1 MVGAATARIGSAT
14 MSDHALRAAATFW
27 ELIDRRAD
35 ATPDRLMLIDESDRT
50 VTFAGFRDRAL
61 RVAAGLYD
69 LGVGEG
75 TPVSWQL
82 PTGIDTIVLS
92 AALSRVGAVQNPIIH
107 LYREREVGFALRQ
120 TGARFFFV
128 PGEWRGFDYP
138 ALAARVTDDLPD
150 PPSVLVVADG
160 LPDSDP
166 AVLPAPGA
174 ADAPVRWI
182 YYTSG
187 STADPKGVC
196 HTDASL
202 IAGGRGLAVALDM
215 SPDDVGS
222 IAFPYAHIGGP
233 DYLVTML
240 TLGFPAV
247 LIEAFSAPEVLPVL
261 RRHGVTM
268 VGGSTAFY
276 LAFLA
281 QQRATPDEPIL
292 PTLRLMSGGGAP
304 KPPELHYEVQRE
316 VGGRG
321 TVHGYGM
328 TEVPMI
334 AQGSPH
340 DTDEQLANTDG
351 KPIVGIDVRIVPRDG
366 DVAGP
371 DEEGEIRLR
380 GPMVFRGYTDRALT
394 AEAFDADGYFRT
406 GDLGKLRTDGHLV
419 VTGRLKDVI
428 VRKGEN
434 VSAKE
439 IEDVLYT
446 HPKVDDV
453 AVIGLPDRERGER
466 VCAVVQ
472 VAHADQSFSFEEMV
486 AHCRAAGLMTQKV
499 PEQLEV
505 RTEMPRAATGKIVKT
520 KLRDEYGAKS
530 G

>member
-1 MVGAATARIGSAT
+1 MDDALTGAR
-14 MSDHALRAAATFW
+14 TFW
-27 ELIDRRAD
+27 ELIERRAD
-35 ATPDRLMLIDESDRT
+35 ADPDRVMLIDEADRT
-50 VTFAGFRDRAL
+50 VTFGAFRDRAL
-61 RVAAGLYD
+61 RVAAGLHAA
-69 LGVGEG
+69 GVGEG

-82 PTGIDTIVLS
+82 PTAIDTIVLS
-92 AALSRVGAVQNPIIH
+92 AALCRLGAVQNPIIH

-120 TGARFFFV
+120 TGARLFFI
-128 PGEWRGFDYP
+128 PGVWRGFDYP
-138 ALAARVTDDLPD
+138 DLAARVIADLPD
-150 PPSVLVVADG
+150 PPSVVVVADG
-160 LPDSDP
+160 LPDGDP
-166 AVLPAPGA
+166 STLPPPPAGRPGP
-174 ADAPVRWI
+174 DAPVRWI

-196 HTDASL
+196 HTDQAL
-202 IAGGRGLAVALDM
+202 LAGGWGLAVALDM
-215 SPDDVGS
+215 STDDVGS

-240 TLGFPAV
+240 SLGFPAV
-247 LIEAFSAPEVLPVL
+247 LIEAFSAAAVLPVL

-281 QQRATPDEPIL
+281 EQRKTPGEPIL

-316 VGGRG
+316 IGGRG

-351 KPIVGIDVRIVPRDG
+351 KPIVAIEVRIVTHDG
-366 DVAGP
+366 DVADPG
-371 DEEGEIRLR
+371 EEGEIRLR
-380 GPMVFRGYTDRALT
+380 GPMVFRGYTDPTLT
-394 AEAFDADGYFRT
+394 ADAFDPDGYFRT
-406 GDLGKLRTDGHLV
+406 GDLGRLRPDGHLV
-419 VTGRLKDVI
+419 VTGRLKDII

-434 VSAKE
+434 ISAKE
-439 IEDVLYT
+439 IEDILYT

-453 AVIGLPDRERGER
+453 AVIGLPDPERGER

-472 VAHADQSFSFEEMV
+472 IADANPRFSFEEMA
-486 AHCRAAGLMTQKV
+486 AHCRDAGLMIQKV
-499 PEQLEV
+499 PEQLEL
-505 RTEMPRAATGKIVKT
+505 RAEMPRAATGKIVKT
-520 KLRDEYGAKS
+520 KLRDEYSAQPWS
-530 G
+530 PA

>member
-1 MVGAATARIGSAT
+1 V
-14 MSDHALRAAATFW
+14 
-27 ELIDRRAD
+27 
-35 ATPDRLMLIDESDRT
+35 
-50 VTFAGFRDRAL
+50 
-61 RVAAGLYD
+61 
-69 LGVGEG
+69 
-75 TPVSWQL
+75 
-82 PTGIDTIVLS
+82 
-92 AALSRVGAVQNPIIH
+92 
-107 LYREREVGFALRQ
+107 
-120 TGARFFFV
+120 
-128 PGEWRGFDYP
+128 
-138 ALAARVTDDLPD
+138 
-150 PPSVLVVADG
+150 VVADG
-160 LPDSDP
+160 LPDADP
-166 AVLPAPGA
+166 SVLPPPPAGRPA
-174 ADAPVRWI
+174 AEAPVRWI

-196 HTDASL
+196 HTDQSL
-202 IAGGRGLAVALDM
+202 IAGGWGLAVALDM
-215 SPDDVGS
+215 SPDEVGS

-240 TLGFPAV
+240 SLGFPAV
-247 LIEAFSAPEVLPVL
+247 LIEAFSAAEVLPVL

-276 LAFLA
+276 LGFLA
-281 QQRATPDEPIL
+281 EQRKTPGEPIL

-316 VGGRG
+316 IGGRG

-351 KPIVGIDVRIVPRDG
+351 EPVVGIDVRIVTRDG
-366 DVAGP
+366 EVAGP

-380 GPMVFRGYTDRALT
+380 GLMVFRGYTDPALT
-394 AEAFDADGYFRT
+394 AEAFDPDGYFRT
-406 GDLGKLRTDGHLV
+406 GDLGKLRVDGHLV

-439 IEDVLYT
+439 IEDILYP

-453 AVIGLPDRERGER
+453 AVIGLPDPDRGER

-472 VAHADQSFSFEEMV
+472 IADEDQVLSFEEMV
-486 AHCRAAGLMTQKV
+486 AHCRDAGLMVQKI
-499 PEQLEV
+499 PEQLEL
-505 RTEMPRAATGKIVKT
+505 RTEMPRAATGKVVKA
-520 KLRDEYGAKS
+520 KLRAEYSARPWS
-530 G
+530 PA

>member
-1 MVGAATARIGSAT
+1 MDAHAITGA
-14 MSDHALRAAATFW
+14 HTFW
-27 ELIDRRAD
+27 ELIERRAD
-35 ATPDRLMLIDESDRT
+35 ADPNRVMFIDESDRT
-50 VTFAGFRDRAL
+50 VTFGEFRDRAT
-61 RVAAGLYD
+61 RVAAGLHA

-75 TPVSWQL
+75 TAVSWQL
-82 PTGIDTIVLS
+82 PTSIDTIVLS
-92 AALSRVGAVQNPIIH
+92 AALGRVGAVQNPIIH

-120 TGARFFFV
+120 TGARLFFV
-128 PGEWRGFDYP
+128 PGVWRGFDYP
-138 ALAARVTDDLPD
+138 ALAARVSAELPEA
-150 PPSVLVVADG
+150 PAVVVVADG
-160 LPDSDP
+160 LPDGDP
-166 AVLPAPGA
+166 SALPPPPAGGPAAEAPI
-174 ADAPVRWI
+174 RWI

-196 HTDASL
+196 HTDQSL
-202 IAGGRGLAVALDM
+202 IAGGWGLAVALDM

-240 TLGFPAV
+240 SLGFPAV
-247 LIEAFSAPEVLPVL
+247 LIEAFSAAEVLPVL

-276 LAFLA
+276 LAFLTE
-281 QQRATPDEPIL
+281 QRKTPGEPIL
-292 PTLRLMSGGGAP
+292 PPLRLMSGGGAP

-316 VGGRG
+316 IGGRG

-351 KPIVGIDVRIVPRDG
+351 KPVVGIDVRIVTGDG
-366 DVAGP
+366 EVASP

-380 GPMVFRGYTDRALT
+380 GPMVFRGYTDPALT
-394 AEAFDADGYFRT
+394 SDAFDPDGYFRT
-406 GDLGKLRTDGHLV
+406 GDLGKLRADGHLV

-439 IEDVLYT
+439 IEDILYT
-446 HPKVDDV
+446 HPQVDDV
-453 AVIGLPDRERGER
+453 AVIGLPDPDRGER

-472 VAHADQSFSFEEMV
+472 IADEGQVFSFEEMV
-486 AHCRAAGLMTQKV
+486 AHCRDVGLMVQKV
-499 PEQLEV
+499 PEQLEL
-505 RTEMPRAATGKIVKT
+505 RTEMPRAATGKIVKA
-520 KLRDEYGAKS
+520 KLRAEYAARPWS
-530 G
+530 PA

>member
-1 MVGAATARIGSAT
+1 MDA
-14 MSDHALRAAATFW
+14 DALTGAATFW
-27 ELIDRRAD
+27 ELIERRAD
-35 ATPDRLMLIDESDRT
+35 ADPDRVMLIDESDRT
-50 VTFAGFRDRAL
+50 VTFGAFRDRAA
-61 RVAAGLYD
+61 RVAAGLHT
-69 LGVGEG
+69 LGVSAG
-75 TPVSWQL
+75 TAVSWQL
-82 PTGIDTIVLS
+82 PTSIDTIVLS

-107 LYREREVGFALRQ
+107 LYRDREVGFALRQ
-120 TGARFFFV
+120 TDARLFLI
-128 PGEWRGFDYP
+128 PGVWRGFDYP
-138 ALAARVTDDLPD
+138 ALAARVTAELPD
-150 PPSVLVVADG
+150 PPAVLVVADG
-160 LPDSDP
+160 LPDGDP
-166 AVLPAPGA
+166 SVLPAPPESRP
-174 ADAPVRWI
+174 APEAPIRWI

-196 HTDASL
+196 HTDRSL
-202 IAGGRGLAVALDM
+202 IAGGWGLAVALDM

-247 LIEAFSAPEVLPVL
+247 LIEAFSPAEVLPVL

-281 QQRATPDEPIL
+281 HQRATPGEPIL

-351 KPIVGIDVRIVPRDG
+351 EPVVGIQVRIVTPDG
-366 DVAGP
+366 QVAGP

-380 GPMVFRGYTDRALT
+380 GPMVFRGYTDPALT
-394 AEAFDADGYFRT
+394 ADAFDPDGYFRT
-406 GDLGKLRTDGHLV
+406 GDLGKLRVDGHLV

-439 IEDVLYT
+439 IEDILYT

-453 AVIGLPDRERGER
+453 AVIGLPDRDRGER

-472 VAHADQSFSFEEMV
+472 VADAGQSFSFDEMV
-486 AHCRAAGLMTQKV
+486 AHCRDAGLMTQKV
-499 PEQLEV
+499 PEQLEL

-520 KLRDEYGAKS
+520 KLRDEYAAQPWS
-530 G
+530 PA